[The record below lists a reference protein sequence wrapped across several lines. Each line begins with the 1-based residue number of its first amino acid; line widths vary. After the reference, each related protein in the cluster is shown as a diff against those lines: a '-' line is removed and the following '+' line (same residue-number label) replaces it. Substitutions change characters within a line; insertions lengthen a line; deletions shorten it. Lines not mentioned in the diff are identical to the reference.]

1 MKWACGA
8 AGLKMAPP
16 QFQASHLRL
25 ASLGFLIAPKPRA
38 SSEPLCTICDAER
51 ARKCILP
58 AMQRPTAD
66 RRGNVCQFN
75 AAGSNG
81 SSISLPKRPA
91 FALKLISGV
100 SFPGSCQ
107 RCKLTVIQL
116 TNRTPRYRGCRITLT
131 AALHCS
137 IFLNLLL
144 QKSPSDLLFN
154 HTQQ

>member
-1 MKWACGA
+1 
-8 AGLKMAPP
+8 MAPP

-58 AMQRPTAD
+58 AMQRPTAG

-81 SSISLPKRPA
+81 SSILLPKRPA
-91 FALKLISGV
+91 FALKLISDV

-116 TNRTPRYRGCRITLT
+116 TNRTPQYRGFQNYTHGCTPL
-131 AALHCS
+131 L
-137 IFLNLLL
+137 LLLLL
-144 QKSPSDLLFN
+144 QKSQSDLLFN
-154 HTQQ
+154 HPLQ

>member
-1 MKWACGA
+1 MKWASGA

-38 SSEPLCTICDAER
+38 SSEPLCTICDVER

-58 AMQRPTAD
+58 PMQRPTAG

-81 SSISLPKRPA
+81 SSILLPKRPA
-91 FALKLISGV
+91 FALKLISDV

-116 TNRTPRYRGCRITLT
+116 TNWTPQCRG
-131 AALHCS
+131 
-137 IFLNLLL
+137 F
-144 QKSPSDLLFN
+144 
-154 HTQQ
+154 